1 MPNNYTVP
9 PCSKNQAM
17 KLYTYFRSS
26 AAYRVR
32 IAMNLKGL
40 DYEPEFIHLAKGKH
54 NDDSSGVVNPAKL
67 VPALIDEGNLLTQSL
82 AIMEYL
88 DETHPAV
95 PLLPTAPLD
104 RARVRALSLLIACEI
119 HPLNNLRALKY
130 LNGVLKVTEEQ
141 KNAWYRH
148 WVEDGLA
155 KLEAMLADGKTGAF
169 CHGNTPGMAD
179 CCLVPQ
185 IANGKRFDCNFD
197 HVPTVMR
204 IYEAC
209 NELEAFKNAA
219 PASQPDAE

>member
-1 MPNNYTVP
+1 
-9 PCSKNQAM
+9 M

-40 DYEPEFIHLAKGKH
+40 PYDPEFIHLAKGGH
-54 NDDSSGVVNPAKL
+54 NDASYAAVNPARL
-67 VPALIDEGNLLTQSL
+67 LPALIDDGQLLTQSL

-88 DETHPAV
+88 DETHAAV
-95 PLLPTAPLD
+95 PLLPKTPLA
-104 RARVRALSLLIACEI
+104 RARVRALSQLIACEI

-130 LNGVLKVTEEQ
+130 LNRVLKVSEEQ
-141 KNAWYRH
+141 KSAWYRH

-155 KLEAMLADGKTGAF
+155 KLEAMLADGGTGTF
-169 CHGNTPGMAD
+169 CHGDTPGMAD

-185 IANGKRFDCNFD
+185 VANGKRFDCNFD

-204 IYEAC
+204 IWDAC
-209 NELEAFKNAA
+209 NELDAFQKAA
-219 PASQPDAE
+219 PQNQPDNE

>member
-1 MPNNYTVP
+1 
-9 PCSKNQAM
+9 M

-40 DYEPEFIHLAKGKH
+40 SGEEAYVHLAKGRH
-54 NDDSSGVVNPAKL
+54 QEAEYASVNPAKL
-67 VPALIDEGNLLTQSL
+67 VPALIDQGQLLTQSI

-88 DETHPAV
+88 DEVHPAR
-95 PLLPTAPLD
+95 PLLPATPLE
-104 RARVRALSLLIACEI
+104 RARVRALALLVACDI
-119 HPLNNLRALKY
+119 HPLNNLRVLKY
-130 LNGVLKVTEEQ
+130 LNGTLKVSEEQ

-155 KLEAMLADGKTGAF
+155 KLEAMLADGGTGRF
-169 CHGNTPGMAD
+169 CHGDTPGMAD

-185 IANGKRFDCNFD
+185 VFNGQRFGCDFG

-204 IYEAC
+204 IFAAC
-209 NELEAFKNAA
+209 GELEAFRKAA
-219 PASQPDAE
+219 PQSQPDAE

>member
-1 MPNNYTVP
+1 
-9 PCSKNQAM
+9 M

-32 IAMNLKGL
+32 IAMHLKGL
-40 DYEPEFIHLAKGKH
+40 AYDPEFIHLAKGKH
-54 NDDSSGVVNPAKL
+54 NDAPFGAVNPAKL
-67 VPALIDEGNLLTQSL
+67 LPALIDDGNLLTQSL
-82 AIMEYL
+82 AIIEYL
-88 DETHPAV
+88 DETHAAV
-95 PLLPTAPLD
+95 PMLPQTPLA

-130 LNGVLKVTEEQ
+130 LNRELKVSEEQ

-155 KLEAMLADGKTGAF
+155 KLEAMLADGKTGKF
-169 CHGNTPGMAD
+169 CHGDTPGMAD

-185 IANGKRFDCNFD
+185 IANGKRFDCNFN

-204 IYEAC
+204 IWDEC
-209 NELEAFKNAA
+209 NKLEAFQRAA
-219 PASQPDAE
+219 PQNQPDNE

>member
-1 MPNNYTVP
+1 
-9 PCSKNQAM
+9 M

-32 IAMNLKGL
+32 IAMHLKGL
-40 DYEPEFIHLAKGKH
+40 AYDPEFIHLAKGKH
-54 NDDSSGVVNPAKL
+54 NDAAFASVNPAKL
-67 VPALIDEGNLLTQSL
+67 LPALIDDGNLLTQSL
-82 AIMEYL
+82 AIIEYL
-88 DETHPAV
+88 DETHAAV
-95 PLLPTAPLD
+95 PMLPKTPLA

-130 LNGVLKVTEEQ
+130 LNRELKVSEEQ

-155 KLEAMLADGKTGAF
+155 KFEAMLADGKTGKF
-169 CHGNTPGMAD
+169 CHGDMPGMAD

-197 HVPTVMR
+197 HVPNVMR
-204 IYEAC
+204 IWNEC
-209 NELEAFKNAA
+209 NQLDAFQKAA
-219 PASQPDAE
+219 PQHQPDNE

>member
-1 MPNNYTVP
+1 
-9 PCSKNQAM
+9 M

-40 DYEPEFIHLAKGKH
+40 AYDPEFIHLAKGGH
-54 NDDSSGVVNPAKL
+54 NDASYGAVNPAKL
-67 VPALIDEGNLLTQSL
+67 LPALIDDGQLLTQSL

-95 PLLPTAPLD
+95 PLLPKTPLA
-104 RARVRALSLLIACEI
+104 RARVRALSQLIACEI

-130 LNGVLKVTEEQ
+130 LNRVLKVSEEQ
-141 KNAWYRH
+141 KSAWYRH

-155 KLEAMLADGKTGAF
+155 KLEAMLADGGTGTF
-169 CHGNTPGMAD
+169 CHGDTPGMAD

-185 IANGKRFDCNFD
+185 VANGKRFDCNFD

-204 IYEAC
+204 IWDAC
-209 NELEAFKNAA
+209 NELDAFQKAA
-219 PASQPDAE
+219 PQNQPDNE

>member
-1 MPNNYTVP
+1 M
-9 PCSKNQAM
+9 Q
-17 KLYTYFRSS
+17 LYTYFRSS

-40 DYEPEFIHLAKGKH
+40 PYDPEFIHLAKGKH
-54 NDDSSGVVNPAKL
+54 NDAAYAAVNPARL
-67 VPALIDEGNLLTQSL
+67 LPALIDDGQLLTQSL
-82 AIMEYL
+82 AIIEYL
-88 DETHPAV
+88 DETHPAL
-95 PLLPTAPLD
+95 PLLPKAPLE
-104 RARVRALSLLIACEI
+104 RARVRALSQLIACEI

-130 LNGVLKVTEEQ
+130 LSGVLKVSDEQ

-155 KLEAMLADGKTGAF
+155 KLEAMLVVNDRAGSTGKF
-169 CHGNTPGMAD
+169 CHGDTPGMAD

-204 IYEAC
+204 IWDAC
-209 NELEAFKNAA
+209 NQLDAFQQAA
-219 PASQPDAE
+219 AQNQPDAE